1 MDLNVNVKI
10 TLSADAELLTH
21 LATFA
26 GTIQEV
32 LKVSNAQLNEA
43 KPVPTPA
50 ITADNIASASVPIV
64 PPPATPV
71 VPTAPAT
78 TTAEPEKPKRKP
90 AAKKTVEPKQEEVKS
105 EPVKEQEPA
114 KTVTIEEVRKLCI
127 DVVQAD
133 KSKKTALGEAI
144 KACGGEKL
152 SDVPPERL
160 GELAEL
166 VRAL

>member
-1 MDLNVNVKI
+1 MDLNVKI

-32 LKVSNAQLNEA
+32 LKVSNAQL
-43 KPVPTPA
+43 
-50 ITADNIASASVPIV
+50 V
-64 PPPATPV
+64 PPVIEDTL
-71 VPTAPAT
+71 TT
-78 TTAEPEKPKRKP
+78 TTAEPEPEKPKQKP
-90 AAKKTVEPKQEEVKS
+90 TAKKTVDPKRKEVKS

>member
-32 LKVSNAQLNEA
+32 LKVSNAQL
-43 KPVPTPA
+43 
-50 ITADNIASASVPIV
+50 V
-64 PPPATPV
+64 PPVIEDT
-71 VPTAPAT
+71 PAT
-78 TTAEPEKPKRKP
+78 TTAEPKRKP

>member
-1 MDLNVNVKI
+1 MDLNVKI

-64 PPPATPV
+64 PPL
-71 VPTAPAT
+71 AT

-90 AAKKTVEPKQEEVKS
+90 AAKKTVEPKQEKVKS

>member
-32 LKVSNAQLNEA
+32 LKVSNAQLNKA
-43 KPVPTPA
+43 KPVSAPA

-71 VPTAPAT
+71 VPTAPAKQYT
-78 TTAEPEKPKRKP
+78 IDEIL
-90 AAKKTVEPKQEEVKS
+90 AACAPLMDAGKVNDLQAIVKGFNVNS
-105 EPVKEQEPA
+105 MMEIP
-114 KTVTIEEVRKLCI
+114 T
-127 DVVQAD
+127 
-133 KSKKTALGEAI
+133 
-144 KACGGEKL
+144 
-152 SDVPPERL
+152 ERY
-160 GELAEL
+160 GELATRL
-166 VRAL
+166 RALGAKL

>member
-1 MDLNVNVKI
+1 MDLNVKI

-32 LKVSNAQLNEA
+32 LKVSNAQL
-43 KPVPTPA
+43 
-50 ITADNIASASVPIV
+50 V
-64 PPPATPV
+64 PPVIEDT
-71 VPTAPAT
+71 PAT
-78 TTAEPEKPKRKP
+78 TTAEPEKPKRRP

-105 EPVKEQEPA
+105 EPVKEQEPV